1 MKILVYGALKLQGG
15 QVVNKLGK
23 YLYNHI
29 YSAYRINNS
38 ANMVDVYFTV
48 YYQLKEE
55 LRTESDKDM
64 KVMSLYINL
73 TTYSDKIRMN
83 VVEISPREKTL
94 GFNTFSLSKFDD
106 LQAGYE
112 LIMNTL
118 MKRLSKEY
126 QNYDFIF

>member
-1 MKILVYGALKLQGG
+1 MKILVYGAQKLQGG

-29 YSAYRINNS
+29 DSAYRINNS

-83 VVEISPREKTL
+83 IVEISPREKTL
-94 GFNTFSLSKFDD
+94 GFNTFSINKFEDLSS
-106 LQAGYE
+106 GYT
-112 LIMNTL
+112 LVMNTVK
-118 MKRLSKEY
+118 KRLAKEY
-126 QNYDFIF
+126 QDYDFLF

>member
-1 MKILVYGALKLQGG
+1 MKILVYGAQKLQGG

-29 YSAYRINNS
+29 DSACRINNS

>member
-1 MKILVYGALKLQGG
+1 MKILVYGAQKLQGG

-29 YSAYRINNS
+29 DSAYRINNS

-55 LRTESDKDM
+55 LRTEFDEDM

-83 VVEISPREKTL
+83 IVEISPREKTL
-94 GFNTFSLSKFDD
+94 GFNTFSINKFEDLSS
-106 LQAGYE
+106 GYT
-112 LIMNTL
+112 LVMNTVK
-118 MKRLSKEY
+118 KRLSKEY
-126 QNYDFIF
+126 QDYDFLF